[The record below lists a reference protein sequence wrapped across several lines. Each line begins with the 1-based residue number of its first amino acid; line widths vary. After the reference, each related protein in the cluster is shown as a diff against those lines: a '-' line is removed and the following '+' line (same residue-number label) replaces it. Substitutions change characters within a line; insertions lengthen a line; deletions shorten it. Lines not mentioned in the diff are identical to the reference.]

1 MFVTLD
7 TGCPEWQRDTPDP
20 ATAERPIVAAA
31 SVSYAQWAMA
41 IRRGLVPR
49 RRVAD
54 RRTRPGLE
62 TPVRVGVIGCG
73 YWGPQLIRNFSE
85 LPEAQLV
92 AVADRRPSR
101 LDYVRSRY
109 DRVLALP
116 DHQELLASDVEAVV
130 VATPIHTHHAVA
142 REALLAGKHVLV
154 EKPLAASVEEAQDL
168 LNLAA
173 ERDLTLMVGHTFLYN
188 PAVAELRRM
197 VRSGELGRVHYVDG
211 ARLNLGQF
219 HPLVNVLW
227 DLAPHDISILVDI
240 LGEAP
245 VSVSARGSS
254 CVQPGVHDV
263 AYLTLTFPNGV
274 LAQMHV
280 SWLDPAK
287 VRRITVVG
295 DAKMVVY
302 NDVSLGEKIRVFDK
316 GVTTP
321 LTDNF
326 GEFQLSYRYGAI
338 TIPYIEWQEPLR
350 LECADFLSSVR
361 TGRPPV
367 TDGHQG
373 LVVVAILEA
382 ADRSLHNGGR
392 EEAVV
397 IPERVGVER
406 LRLRLDRVLTSQPE
420 PGLGLVASA

>member
-1 MFVTLD
+1 MYVTLD

-41 IRRGLVPR
+41 IRRGLVPK

-54 RRTRPGLE
+54 RRTPRPGLE

-295 DAKMVVY
+295 DAKML
-302 NDVSLGEKIRVFDK
+302 SLIH
-316 GVTTP
+316 
-321 LTDNF
+321 
-326 GEFQLSYRYGAI
+326 I
-338 TIPYIEWQEPLR
+338 
-350 LECADFLSSVR
+350 
-361 TGRPPV
+361 
-367 TDGHQG
+367 
-373 LVVVAILEA
+373 
-382 ADRSLHNGGR
+382 
-392 EEAVV
+392 
-397 IPERVGVER
+397 
-406 LRLRLDRVLTSQPE
+406 
-420 PGLGLVASA
+420 